1 MEHLNTSQNKKLEGV
16 QCLRAFAV
24 MIVVFSHFSIII
36 NDLAGISGPINILT
50 QNSPFAVD
58 LFFFISGFIMVYTTK
73 GNISSRVVR
82 FSDFAIKRILRIFPV
97 YYVCFI
103 AFVVFVVIYDNH
115 NSIWNINF
123 NNIIKSFLLIP
134 LNPYDKP
141 PFYGYSLIV
150 PAWTITYEV
159 YFYIIFSITL
169 LITSKYRTIVC
180 SLILLVI
187 SVLLQIKFNG
197 TLTIDAQNAFITNGD
212 HLSTFIFA
220 SNPIILD
227 FIIGMFIAE
236 FFNAQYHEKIDSAMN
251 ILAPA
256 LLCFGLASFVS
267 MFRYGYGITHG
278 AIGALFL
285 FISILYYDFSSKI
298 SYPKA
303 LIYIGN
309 ISYSLYISHVVTI
322 NIADRYSNALFVYT
336 QSSGWRR
343 YFVVIAIS
351 ITVAVIMHKLIE
363 NPSTAIARKLINKI
377 KESSLKTTN

>member
-73 GNISSRVVR
+73 GNIPSRIVR
-82 FSDFAIKRILRIFPV
+82 FSDFAIKRIFRIFPV
-97 YYVCFI
+97 YYICFI
-103 AFVVFVVIYDNH
+103 AFIFFVVMYDNH
-115 NSIWNINF
+115 NSIGDIKF
-123 NNIIKSFLLIP
+123 NDIIKSFLLIP

-159 YFYIIFSITL
+159 YFYIIFSITI
-169 LITSKYRTIVC
+169 LITSRYRTIVC
-180 SLILLVI
+180 SSILLII
-187 SVLLQIKFNG
+187 SILLQLWFNG
-197 TLTIDAQNAFITNGD
+197 GLTIDAQSAIISNRDNF
-212 HLSTFIFA
+212 STFVFA
-220 SNPIILD
+220 SNPIIFD

-236 FFNAQYHEKIDSAMN
+236 FFNSQYYGKICSAMN
-251 ILAPA
+251 LLAPVF
-256 LLCFGLASFVS
+256 LCFGFTAFIS

-285 FISILYYDFSSKI
+285 FIAILHYDFIGKI
-298 SYPKA
+298 SYPKS

-309 ISYSLYISHVVTI
+309 ISYSIYISHVVTI

-343 YFVVIAIS
+343 YFVIIAIS

-363 NPSTAIARKLINKI
+363 RPSGAIARKLINKI
-377 KESSLKTTN
+377 KESSFNTTN

>member
-1 MEHLNTSQNKKLEGV
+1 MELEHLNTSQNKKLDGI

-50 QNSPFAVD
+50 QNSPYAVD
-58 LFFFISGFIMVYTTK
+58 LFFFISGFIIVYTTK
-73 GNISSRVVR
+73 GNIPNRVVR

-97 YYVCFI
+97 YYICFA
-103 AFVVFVVIYDNH
+103 AFVLFVVIHDNY
-115 NSIWNINF
+115 NSVGNIKF
-123 NNIIKSFLLIP
+123 NEIIKSFLLVP

-169 LITSKYRTIVC
+169 LITSRYRAIVC
-180 SLILLVI
+180 SAILLII
-187 SVLLQIKFNG
+187 SILLQINFNG
-197 TLTIDAQNAFITNGD
+197 SFTIDAQSATITNGE
-212 HLSTFIFA
+212 HLSRFVFA
-220 SNPIILD
+220 SNPIIFD

-236 FFNAQYHEKIDSAMN
+236 FFNSPYHKKIDSLMN

-256 LLCFGLASFVS
+256 FLCFGLASFVS
-267 MFRYGYGITHG
+267 MFRYGYGLTHG

-285 FISILYYDFSSKI
+285 FISVLYYDFSGKI
-298 SYPKA
+298 SYPRS
-303 LIYIGN
+303 LVYIGN
-309 ISYSLYISHVVTI
+309 ISYSLYMSHVVTI

-336 QSSGWRR
+336 QSLGWRR

-351 ITVAVIMHKLIE
+351 ITVAVIMNKLIE
-363 NPSTAIARKLINKI
+363 KPSTAIAKKLITKI
-377 KESSLKTTN
+377 KGHQ